1 MTVFDQK
8 NIKIFIKHEAS
19 TLAHDSY
26 SYLNLFRDNKE
37 ESTEDNIDEIL
48 KQHHDMQ
55 EKVAEEM
62 ILMTQSMKQTSL
74 RSRDII
80 KKDKAVNLCI
90 SL

>member
-1 MTVFDQK
+1 M
-8 NIKIFIKHEAS
+8 NESHFIIAGERRSGS
-19 TLAHDSY
+19 TTLY
-26 SYLNLFRDNKE
+26 
-37 ESTEDNIDEIL
+37 EIL

>member
-1 MTVFDQK
+1 MC
-8 NIKIFIKHEAS
+8 NI
-19 TLAHDSY
+19 
-26 SYLNLFRDNKE
+26 NLFRDEKG

-80 KKDKAVNLCI
+80 KKDKTVNLYV
-90 SL
+90 SLLWRV

>member
-1 MTVFDQK
+1 
-8 NIKIFIKHEAS
+8 
-19 TLAHDSY
+19 
-26 SYLNLFRDNKE
+26 
-37 ESTEDNIDEIL
+37 
-48 KQHHDMQ
+48 MQ

>member
-1 MTVFDQK
+1 MT
-8 NIKIFIKHEAS
+8 IF
-19 TLAHDSY
+19 SY
-26 SYLNLFRDNKE
+26 RDNKE

-80 KKDKAVNLCI
+80 KKDKTVSIFVLN
-90 SL
+90 